1 LNARAAQERA
11 ADEVEGVP
19 GSELELNLDTFD
31 SFIDRRYPDRD
42 QADRGTVSELVEEL
56 NAVGI
61 DTIEKVEELLAR
73 GDEQFAQYEQDLVR
87 RLEAGQGPLP
97 ASEARMPFFSNAGA
111 ARITVA
117 LASAPYR
124 EAYKRKDPDLIRF
137 AVRDDRGTP

>member
-1 LNARAAQERA
+1 
-11 ADEVEGVP
+11 
-19 GSELELNLDTFD
+19 
-31 SFIDRRYPDRD
+31 
-42 QADRGTVSELVEEL
+42 
-56 NAVGI
+56 
-61 DTIEKVEELLAR
+61 VEELLAR

-124 EAYKRKDPDLIRF
+124 EAYKRKDPELIRF